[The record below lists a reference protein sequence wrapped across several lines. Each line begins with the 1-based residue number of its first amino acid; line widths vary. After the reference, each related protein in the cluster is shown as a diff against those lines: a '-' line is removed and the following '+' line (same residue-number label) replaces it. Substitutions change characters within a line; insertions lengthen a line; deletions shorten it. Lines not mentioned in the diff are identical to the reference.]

1 MRLVTT
7 HDFIVTLWLI
17 LPTIVV
23 SSIPFSNELSP
34 FYPALGSDSF
44 SELLP
49 PSPNTTF
56 DETEPAQVELRKRQS
71 SSCPSSY
78 INCNGIGAP
87 GLCCA
92 GNSVC
97 SADYAGHV
105 ACCPTRAACTGT
117 IGGAGATATA
127 TTTNSQSFV
136 LASTATTAA
145 TVTGQ
150 AITSNGVIIV
160 GGSSTAAFV
169 AGNAGGRTIDNVRLF
184 W

>member
-1 MRLVTT
+1 MRLVTMHNT
-7 HDFIVTLWLI
+7 IITLWLL
-17 LPTIVV
+17 LPTIVI
-23 SSIPFSNELSP
+23 SSIPFSKEFSP
-34 FYPALGSDSF
+34 FYPALGSDSL

-49 PSPNTTF
+49 PSSNTTI
-56 DETEPAQVELRKRQS
+56 DDSDAAQIELRKRQS
-71 SSCPSSY
+71 NACPSSY

-117 IGGAGATATA
+117 IGGAGAAATA
-127 TTTNSQSFV
+127 TTTNTQSFV

-169 AGNAGGRTIDNVRLF
+169 AGNGGGRTVDNVSLF
-184 W
+184 